1 MANYLINFDLL
12 HPAGGLELLEKE
24 GFDILGG
31 SVLQKDIYG
40 TLTCEDLNQD
50 VLDFLA
56 KYRKSG
62 FKYQVYKLPEGTA
75 TWHTGGGYHD
85 QTWRVYWRSRPSLL
99 REGVPI
105 PQGWQSHNGI
115 DGAEI
120 HLPWHK

>member
-75 TWHTGGGYHD
+75 TWHTGGG
-85 QTWRVYWRSRPSLL
+85 VSRSDMASLL
-99 REGVPI
+99 AVASLSPQRRSPHSARLAI
-105 PQGWQSHNGI
+105 PQRN
-115 DGAEI
+115 
-120 HLPWHK
+120 